1 MSKQEAQQSFSGKFE
16 ERGYLL
22 DAEVDKLIE
31 SARKV
36 GRYGHRDALMIL
48 MTYRH
53 GLRASELVN
62 LRWDHVQ
69 LEQGNLVVERLK
81 HGDASVQPMTGEEI
95 RALRKL
101 KRDQAEGSV
110 FVFTT
115 ERGGPMEVT
124 GFNKLVKRAGVLASL
139 PVNVHPHMLRHS
151 CGHQLAAKGV
161 DTRAIQGYLGHR
173 NIQHTVIYTK
183 LAANRF
189 KDFGKLI

>member
-1 MSKQEAQQSFSGKFE
+1 MTNTTPQAPFSGKFD
-16 ERGYLL
+16 ERDYLL
-22 DAEVDKLIE
+22 NTEVDKLMV
-31 SARKV
+31 AAKDN
-36 GRYGHRDALMIL
+36 GRYGDRDALMIL
-48 MTYRH
+48 MAYRH

-62 LRWDHVQ
+62 LTWDHIQLDHALVQ
-69 LEQGNLVVERLK
+69 VERLK
-81 HGDASVQPMTGEEI
+81 KGDPSMQPLTGGEL

-101 KRDQAEGSV
+101 QRSQNGSA

-115 ERGGPMEVT
+115 ERGGPMEVS
-124 GFNKLVKRAGVLASL
+124 GFNKIIKRAGMKAGITL
-139 PVNVHPHMLRHS
+139 NVHPHMLRHA

-173 NIQHTVIYTK
+173 SIQHTVRYTT